1 MSDFW
6 AGFLLAFLI
15 LAPVRVVLG
24 YYQVAVWDKDGFRWV
39 LKWKRFD
46 EEGEA

>member
-1 MSDFW
+1 MNCFW

-15 LAPVRVVLG
+15 LAPVRLMLG
-24 YYQVAVWDKDGFRWV
+24 VYQVAVWDKDGFRWV

-46 EEGEA
+46 EEGGA